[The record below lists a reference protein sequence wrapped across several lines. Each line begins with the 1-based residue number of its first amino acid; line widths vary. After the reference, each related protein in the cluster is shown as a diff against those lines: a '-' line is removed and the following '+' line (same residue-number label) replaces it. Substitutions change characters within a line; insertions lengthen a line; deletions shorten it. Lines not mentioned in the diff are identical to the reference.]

1 MFFSTGNLENKAKL
15 DVAAEKKIK
24 TQDTEMNFFIFRFFD
39 FLFVFFSSD
48 FTEKLLKIT
57 SFDFVLYPFNV
68 LFNSEI

>member
-1 MFFSTGNLENKAKL
+1 MLLK
-15 DVAAEKKIK
+15 KKIK
-24 TQDTEMNFFIFRFFD
+24 TLDTEMNFFIFRFFD

-68 LFNSEI
+68 LFNWEI

>member
-68 LFNSEI
+68 LFNWEI